1 MSDVEKIVSMNYEH
15 RKTVDSWMRQFEE
28 EATMRE
34 HALRRAELRRAV
46 RKLVNASYV
55 AAGAFGALACV
66 YALTGHNNG
75 ALAFTAFAAV
85 FFWLARVYAEDAQ

>member
-34 HALRRAELRRAV
+34 HTIRRAELRRAV

-66 YALTGHNNG
+66 YALTGHNNV

>member
-34 HALRRAELRRAV
+34 HTIRRAELRRAV

-75 ALAFTAFAAV
+75 SLAFTAFAAV